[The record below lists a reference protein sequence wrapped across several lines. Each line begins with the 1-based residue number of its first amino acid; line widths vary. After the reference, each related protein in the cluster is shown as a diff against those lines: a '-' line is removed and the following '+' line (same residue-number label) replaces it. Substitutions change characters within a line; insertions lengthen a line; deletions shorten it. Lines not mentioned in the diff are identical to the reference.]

1 MERAFGLGLLP
12 LVALFNQFVM
22 PDMVVVVC
30 TERRWVVGRR
40 PYDLVVDIWPRREVT
55 AHLDPREM
63 IPIMSYRSAESQL
76 RLLADKVAAARL
88 CLLPH
93 RSVLPHTHQTT
104 PDILLANEVI
114 MRVTSVPNCSVL
126 QHLPQY
132 RIFWSEVARRENF
145 GDAEQCLSLWCKIL
159 SRHTDG
165 SNIINFTVC
174 HQV

>member
-1 MERAFGLGLLP
+1 M
-12 LVALFNQFVM
+12 
-22 PDMVVVVC
+22 
-30 TERRWVVGRR
+30 
-40 PYDLVVDIWPRREVT
+40 VDIWPRREVT

-104 PDILLANEVI
+104 PDILLASEVI
-114 MRVTSVPNCSVL
+114 MRVTSVANRSVL
-126 QHLPQY
+126 QHPPQY

-145 GDAEQCLSLWCKIL
+145 GDAEQCLSLLCVKYCRGTRTGPTL
-159 SRHTDG
+159 SISQCAIKYDLDRIQHKSVNPTAQDG
-165 SNIINFTVC
+165 GR
-174 HQV
+174 